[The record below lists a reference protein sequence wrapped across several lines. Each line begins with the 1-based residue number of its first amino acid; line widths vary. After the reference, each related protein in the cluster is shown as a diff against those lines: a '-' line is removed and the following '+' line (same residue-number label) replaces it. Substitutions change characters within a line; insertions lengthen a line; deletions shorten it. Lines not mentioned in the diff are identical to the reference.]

1 MHHITSSRASVI
13 VLSAACAVA
22 LQACGTAPP
31 TAGMARAANARSC
44 EVASFADLRLAG
56 ANIQS
61 VTAVAQ
67 NGYTPAG
74 QAAAMQDV
82 PAFCL
87 IKGDARP
94 TSDSLINFELWVPR
108 EGWNGKLVV
117 TGNGG
122 YSPALSYTHMA
133 YAMRQGYAALGGD
146 TGHQP
151 ADPNSMDWGV
161 GHSEKIPDWGSRSV
175 HAITVPGKALVTAL
189 QGKPATRA
197 YYYGCSTGGHQAYA
211 EVQRYPDDFDGVIA
225 GAPGSNRVALNAEF
239 LWRFQSNRQ
248 ANTNN
253 LILTPAKAS
262 LITAKAVETCDGLDG
277 VKDGV
282 MADPRQC
289 TSDKFNVA
297 SLQCRGADGPDCLT
311 AAQVDAAQKI
321 YQGPKNLRGLIYPGP
336 VVGTESTWPIY
347 WEASAPVRADFW
359 ALWQFD
365 NPRWD
370 WWTFDY
376 DRDYN
381 AAAAKLGPLV
391 DLTDP
396 DIRAF
401 KARGAKLISYHGWG
415 DAVVSALDTIKYY
428 EQVREQQGSQQATD
442 SFFRLFLVP
451 GMGHCQGGSGP
462 TVFGNQG
469 LQAPDASAANDLLMA
484 LDRWV
489 ESGSAPDA
497 IVASQMSGNA
507 VSATR
512 PLCAYPKRAVYKG
525 TGSTDSAANFSCQ

>member
-1 MHHITSSRASVI
+1 MHRIVSRRASTI
-13 VLSAACAVA
+13 VLFAACAAV
-22 LQACGTAPP
+22 LQACVISAPP
-31 TAGMARAANARSC
+31 SGMAQAGKPRSC
-44 EVASFADLRLAG
+44 EASSFAHLRLAG

-67 NGYTPAG
+67 NAYQPAG
-74 QAAAMQDV
+74 RAAPLPDI

-87 IKGDARP
+87 VKGDARP
-94 TSDSLINFELWVPR
+94 SADSLINFELWVPR
-108 EGWNGKLVV
+108 DGWNGKLVV

-151 ADPNSMDWGV
+151 ADPNSMDWGA
-161 GHSEKIPDWGSRSV
+161 GHPEKISDWGFRSV
-175 HAITVPGKALVTAL
+175 HAITLPAKALVGAL
-189 QGKPATRA
+189 QGRQATRS
-197 YYYGCSTGGHQAYA
+197 YYYGCSTGGHQGYA
-211 EVQRYPDDFDGVIA
+211 EVQRYPEDFDGVIA

-239 LWRFQSNRQ
+239 LWRFQSNREP
-248 ANTNN
+248 NTNN

-262 LITAKAVETCDGLDG
+262 LITTRAVQACDALDG

-282 MADPRQC
+282 IADPRAC
-289 TSDKFNVA
+289 TTDKFDVA
-297 SLQCRGADGPDCLT
+297 SLQCRGGDAADCLT
-311 AAQVDAAQKI
+311 AAQVGAARKI
-321 YQGPKNLRGLIYPGP
+321 YQGPKNSRGLVYPGP
-336 VVGTESTWPIY
+336 VVGTESTWPTY
-347 WEASAPVRADFW
+347 WGSTAPVRADFW
-359 ALWQFD
+359 SLWHFD

-376 DRDYN
+376 DKDYN
-381 AAAAKLGPLV
+381 AALAKLGPLV
-391 DLTDP
+391 DQVNP
-396 DIRAF
+396 DIGAF
-401 KARGAKLISYHGWG
+401 KARGGKLITYHGWA
-415 DAVVSALDTIKYY
+415 DAVVSALDTIRYY
-428 EQVREQQGSQQATD
+428 EQVRDRQGSQQATD

-462 TVFGNQG
+462 TVFGNGG
-469 LQAPDASAANDLLMA
+469 LQAPQPDAANDLLMA

-497 IVASQMSGNA
+497 IIASQIGGGT
-507 VSATR
+507 VTATR

-525 TGSTDSAANFSCQ
+525 AGRTDDAANFSCR